1 LSVAA
6 KQIRAQDGPG
16 AARNTAL
23 GLLAL
28 ANLFW
33 AGNWVIGR
41 ALRDTL
47 DPVTLNF
54 FRWLIVV
61 LVLAPFAWRAAYTH
75 RTLIREHARWI
86 FVLALT
92 GVVLFQLLLYEGLRT
107 TTTINAVLLNSSS
120 PLFIMLCS
128 WFMERERATR
138 GQMAGMLI
146 SLAGIVIILARG
158 EVARL
163 TQVEFHLG
171 DLWILL
177 AMAIW
182 GIYSVM
188 LKRRPA
194 QLGGVLM
201 LFVVSVAGLALMLPL
216 FAWRALQ
223 APLPVPDAAAIGAV
237 FYIALAASIGSFIC
251 WNKGVAVVG
260 ANTASVSM
268 HLLPAF
274 GTILAILLLGETFQ
288 LFHAAGIATILIG
301 VVVATRA
308 VPPRPAV
315 APRSPS

>member
-1 LSVAA
+1 MEHNPEHNP
-6 KQIRAQDGPG
+6 AQN

-61 LVLAPFAWRAAYTH
+61 LVLAPFAWRAARAH
-75 RTLIREHARWI
+75 RALLREHARWL
-86 FVLALT
+86 FVLALL

-128 WFMERERATR
+128 WWMERERATR
-138 GQMAGMLI
+138 GQVIGMLI
-146 SLAGIVIILARG
+146 SLGGILIILARG
-158 EVARL
+158 ELARL

-171 DLWILL
+171 DFWILS

-182 GIYSVM
+182 GVYSVL

-201 LFVVSVAGLALMLPL
+201 LFAVSVMGLALMLPL
-216 FAWRALQ
+216 FVWRAMQ
-223 APLPVPDAAAIGAV
+223 APLPVPDAAAVGAV
-237 FYIALAASIGSFIC
+237 LYIALAASIGSFIC

-308 VPPRPAV
+308 VPPQPDGTA
-315 APRSPS
+315 